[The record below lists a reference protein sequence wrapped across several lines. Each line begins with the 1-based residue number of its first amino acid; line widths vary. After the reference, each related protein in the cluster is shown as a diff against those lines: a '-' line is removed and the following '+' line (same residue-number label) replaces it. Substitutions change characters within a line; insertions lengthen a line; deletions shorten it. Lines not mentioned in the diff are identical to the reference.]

1 MPVASSDMKVRYSV
15 TSGAAGNATAG
26 TRAGSLGKYI
36 STTDVPAPPNVYFDD
51 VQSSEASAGD
61 TEYGCFFVLND
72 HATDSALNVTV
83 QVVSEVAGG
92 GATTLALDNISA
104 SAKGSASAQAAQIA
118 NEDTAPSG
126 VGTFDTTQKSI
137 GTLAAG
143 QCKAFWLK
151 RTVAASTAAV
161 TGDGFT
167 VRVTFDG

>member
-1 MPVASSDMKVRYSV
+1 MKVRYSV
-15 TSGAAGNATAG
+15 TSGSAGNSTAG
-26 TRAGSLGKYI
+26 TRAGSIGKYI
-36 STTDVPAPPNVYFDD
+36 STTDVPAPPNAFFDD
-51 VQSSEASAGD
+51 VQSSEAAAGD
-61 TEYGCFFVLND
+61 TEYCCGFVLND

-83 QVVSEVAGG
+83 QLVSEVAGG
-92 GATTLALDNISA
+92 GATTLALDNIA
-104 SAKGSASAQAAQIA
+104 TSAKGSASAQAAQVA

-137 GTLAAG
+137 GTLTAG

-151 RTVAASTAAV
+151 RTVSASTGAM

>member
-1 MPVASSDMKVRYSV
+1 MPVASGDMKVRYSV
-15 TSGAAGNATAG
+15 TSGSAGNSTAG
-26 TRAGSLGKYI
+26 TRAGSIGKYI
-36 STTDVPAPPNVYFDD
+36 STTDVPAPPNAFFDD
-51 VQSSEASAGD
+51 VQSSEAAAGD
-61 TEYGCFFVLND
+61 TEYCCGFVLND

-83 QVVSEVAGG
+83 QLVSEVAGG
-92 GATTLALDNISA
+92 GATTLALDNIA
-104 SAKGSASAQAAQIA
+104 TSAKGSASAQAAQVA

-137 GTLAAG
+137 GTLTAG

-151 RTVAASTAAV
+151 RTVSASTGAM